1 MQGPPGSFMQA
12 WQGKGY
18 GWGTSSLP
26 PGPLAYATGSLG
38 QPSGRPDVSSSS
50 SPMQTTGLPTTPPSF
65 APPLLRTAAP
75 VSSASANADAFAAP
89 AASSSTGPSMNIAGS
104 LAGTLG
110 GGTQS
115 AGDAASRTGISSA
128 FEMLGKRAPAESSGA
143 RMETSDAIMKALTM
157 AVSGER
163 KSMPSWSG
171 NVSTLRAWLR
181 QLSFWEI
188 DNHTPKQRW
197 GIKLFQAFGENTV
210 PRRIAEG
217 VPMDVVL
224 SERGYG
230 AILTA
235 VLGKFKPYLEAA
247 GPAAID
253 LFFYSG
259 ERQRNESFSSFIA
272 AKELAKQEV
281 ENLTGEIIPPK
292 LAGRV
297 LLKQANLSEQQRET
311 IAIRFNAL
319 LSFEEVA
326 VALRPLDRPDALL
339 KPMTSTSLAATT
351 LGGSTYWGSQDP
363 APEPVPD
370 GHKDQ
375 VPDDPPGNEWDDYG
389 DEEDD
394 HQPYYDEAGE
404 PLLYFEA
411 DREYDEDEA
420 IYIWAFA
427 DAYNQLAQDW
437 EAEMP
442 ASAYPAYQDV
452 RKELQDRRKGRQFFR
467 PEGKGRGRPKGSKV
481 PGGPKAKGKG
491 RGRARGKGR
500 GPSKGTAED
509 LLSRTRCYSCGE
521 LGHFSRDCPHP
532 ASSPSNPS
540 PNRTSFVLSLGP
552 TGGATNRTYMTSE
565 NGRHLAIYAGVRTG
579 AGEGLV
585 DSAAEDAVIGS
596 GAFQRLKAL
605 LAQQGL
611 QPQAVRSSSTGACAG
626 IGGNARVANVWDI
639 PVGVVK
645 TNGLLRVTEVED
657 TDGFETPF
665 LIPVSFQELVGM
677 VIDYDAAEVRT
688 RQGKATS
695 MHRLPSGH
703 RSVSVVE
710 FDGKWTLPKEL
721 MVHNR
726 DPFQLPRVLKPQP
739 RAAPAHQ
746 QRGVAVWL
754 RHPNGCFEQMAWLE
768 GPRKRLVVPEECLP
782 SEITHSL
789 DTSRVTYLDGA
800 PDTGPYIINDVW
812 CHSLGS
818 RELEDPWTGAV
829 IFQQANQAPTA
840 TSTSTSVSSSTTP
853 TLVPTTSASS
863 AGQVTPNAT
872 AAVQVGPS
880 VYPMA
885 DASEPVA
892 DSSAAHDFEGVFLSP
907 SVLGGGSQNQSP
919 WAALRSKSDRL
930 FRQLAYHAQQVP
942 RRTGFFVAW
951 AREHLRPAVTHSIYH
966 AAANP
971 LSCARR
977 SRTATGESSA
987 APARSS
993 MVRTELGAP
1002 GGDHDADDRYCAP
1015 AAGGGR
1021 PSVGRFRCF
1030 EHGFFF
1036 YGSSQ
1041 GKEQSQEEDA
1051 RSSAPGSR
1059 ATTFAESG
1067 PNQVDPGAGTMPAC
1081 RTGLENEGKSGT
1093 LLVGM
1098 LEMRKPLGESG
1109 SSNGGGDRATSE
1121 AHAAG
1126 LPINPAAKHA
1136 SSSQVTAQPEQFD
1149 FRAGKEP
1156 ADTDDGSHYLIDYPI
1171 REGHAKHEAGGGLRE
1186 AAQGGGC
1193 AGVPGGCVPC
1203 GAQLPVRPTGKE
1215 PGTYVRFDERRGG
1228 LGNLGSLSKNAG
1240 SC

>member
-1 MQGPPGSFMQA
+1 
-12 WQGKGY
+12 
-18 GWGTSSLP
+18 
-26 PGPLAYATGSLG
+26 
-38 QPSGRPDVSSSS
+38 
-50 SPMQTTGLPTTPPSF
+50 
-65 APPLLRTAAP
+65 
-75 VSSASANADAFAAP
+75 
-89 AASSSTGPSMNIAGS
+89 
-104 LAGTLG
+104 
-110 GGTQS
+110 
-115 AGDAASRTGISSA
+115 
-128 FEMLGKRAPAESSGA
+128 
-143 RMETSDAIMKALTM
+143 
-157 AVSGER
+157 
-163 KSMPSWSG
+163 
-171 NVSTLRAWLR
+171 
-181 QLSFWEI
+181 
-188 DNHTPKQRW
+188 
-197 GIKLFQAFGENTV
+197 
-210 PRRIAEG
+210 
-217 VPMDVVL
+217 
-224 SERGYG
+224 
-230 AILTA
+230 
-235 VLGKFKPYLEAA
+235 
-247 GPAAID
+247 
-253 LFFYSG
+253 
-259 ERQRNESFSSFIA
+259 
-272 AKELAKQEV
+272 
-281 ENLTGEIIPPK
+281 
-292 LAGRV
+292 
-297 LLKQANLSEQQRET
+297 
-311 IAIRFNAL
+311 
-319 LSFEEVA
+319 
-326 VALRPLDRPDALL
+326 
-339 KPMTSTSLAATT
+339 MTSTSLAATT

-1021 PSVGRFRCF
+1021 PSVGRF
-1030 EHGFFF
+1030 
-1036 YGSSQ
+1036 
-1041 GKEQSQEEDA
+1041 
-1051 RSSAPGSR
+1051 
-1059 ATTFAESG
+1059 
-1067 PNQVDPGAGTMPAC
+1067 
-1081 RTGLENEGKSGT
+1081 
-1093 LLVGM
+1093 
-1098 LEMRKPLGESG
+1098 
-1109 SSNGGGDRATSE
+1109 
-1121 AHAAG
+1121 
-1126 LPINPAAKHA
+1126 
-1136 SSSQVTAQPEQFD
+1136 
-1149 FRAGKEP
+1149 
-1156 ADTDDGSHYLIDYPI
+1156 
-1171 REGHAKHEAGGGLRE
+1171 
-1186 AAQGGGC
+1186 
-1193 AGVPGGCVPC
+1193 
-1203 GAQLPVRPTGKE
+1203 
-1215 PGTYVRFDERRGG
+1215 
-1228 LGNLGSLSKNAG
+1228 
-1240 SC
+1240 